1 MSDAA
6 QAEAPAKGL
15 IGAEQAARIIR
26 VTPRRLQQ
34 LVADG
39 YIKKTGRGQYSPI
52 QVVHGYLDFKE
63 EQIKQASRSA
73 DESELRRARIRQIE
87 IQTAQLEGDL
97 IPAAE
102 ATAILDEV
110 IGIIRSGL
118 AGMPARLTRDLDLRD
133 KLEDGIDGVLRA
145 AARRIAEAAEAAVE
159 SSGAADAGGEG
170 DAGPMGSEEPDVPAK
185 RRPARS
191 KRPDG
196 DTVHGGAGTDGRKR
210 KGKADGRSDR
220 RAKRKD

>member
-1 MSDAA
+1 MSDAG
-6 QAEAPAKGL
+6 QSDNTNSKGL

-63 EQIKQASRSA
+63 EQIRQASRSA

-97 IPAAE
+97 ILAAD
-102 ATAILDEV
+102 AMAILDEV
-110 IGIIRSGL
+110 IGVIRSGF

-145 AARRIAEAAEAAVE
+145 ASRRISQAAQAAVE
-159 SSGAADAGGEG
+159 GSGDADAGAEA
-170 DAGPMGSEEPDVPAK
+170 DAGRVGSEKQVVPAK
-185 RRPARS
+185 RRSARTA
-191 KRPDG
+191 RPDG
-196 DTVHGGAGTDGRKR
+196 DAVHGATGKNGRKR
-210 KGKADGRSDR
+210 KGKANSRSNGGTER
-220 RAKRKD
+220 